1 MAEQIQIKQNLMNT
15 TAADLKKAADE
26 VKQVKSNIK
35 VSTDNLL
42 SSWVGTSKSA
52 FHDEYT
58 VLNMNLG
65 EYSEILLDM
74 AKMIEDISN
83 KFSDQDILLSNAM
96 VGE

>member
-1 MAEQIQIKQNLMNT
+1 MAEKIEIKQRLMEL
-15 TAADLKKAADE
+15 TASDLKKAAEE

-35 VSTDNLL
+35 ASTDSLL
-42 SSWVGTSKSA
+42 SSWIGASKGA

-74 AKMIEDISN
+74 AKIIEDISN
-83 KFSDQDILLSNAM
+83 KFSEQDKLLSNAM
-96 VGE
+96 IGE

>member
-15 TAADLKKAADE
+15 TVADLKKAAEE

-42 SSWVGTSKSA
+42 SSWYGNSKSA

-83 KFSDQDILLSNAM
+83 KFSEQDKLLSNAM
-96 VGE
+96 GGE

>member
-1 MAEQIQIKQNLMNT
+1 MNT
-15 TAADLKKAADE
+15 AATDLKKAAEE
-26 VKQVKSNIK
+26 VKQVKSDIK

-42 SSWVGTSKSA
+42 SSGYGTSKSA

-83 KFSDQDILLSNAM
+83 KFSEQDKLLSNAM
-96 VGE
+96 GGE

>member
-1 MAEQIQIKQNLMNT
+1 MST
-15 TAADLKKAADE
+15 TASDLKKAAEE

-35 VSTDNLL
+35 TSTDSLL
-42 SSWVGTSKSA
+42 SSWVGASKGA
-52 FHDEYT
+52 FHDEFT

-83 KFSDQDILLSNAM
+83 KFSEQDKLLSKNM
-96 VGE
+96 GGE